1 MYSLIARLI
10 WRIHLSIE
18 RRRIVATPD
27 LYLDPQGRPCT
38 IDAAGQVIVFGVGVT
53 HESSD

>member
-38 IDAAGQVIVFGVGVT
+38 IDTAGQVIVFGVT
-53 HESSD
+53 HHESAD